1 MLLKIIFKKLSS
13 PKKDRIFIHYHTLS
27 GSMKILSLV
36 LLTVFIQNAVAQI
49 KIIPVDKKK
58 IPQSIRFSGHII
70 DAVEY
75 TDVEGQHLM
84 ITTETG
90 NVDVKDEYGT
100 TQQKADVFAY
110 NYIIKVNQYTL
121 SWQMHDF
128 TIECQV
134 DTKAKY
140 IPNTFGVTD
149 LDNNG
154 KAEVWLMYV
163 TSCRGDVSPASMK
176 IIMHEGSKKYAIR
189 GENLVKVNDKEH
201 YGGKYTMDEAFKT
214 GPEVF
219 RQYATQLWKKN
230 ILEKF

>member
-1 MLLKIIFKKLSS
+1 
-13 PKKDRIFIHYHTLS
+13 
-27 GSMKILSLV
+27 MKILSLV
-36 LLTVFIQNAVAQI
+36 LLAAFTQSAIAQI
-49 KIIPVDKKK
+49 KTIPVDKKT
-58 IPQSIRFSGHII
+58 IPQSIRYSGHVK

-75 TDVEGQHLM
+75 TDVDGRHLM

-90 NVDVKDEYGT
+90 NVDVKDEYGA
-100 TQQKADVFAY
+100 TQQKADVYAY
-110 NYIIKVNQYTL
+110 NYIIAGNQYTL

-140 IPNTFGVTD
+140 IPNTFAVTD

-163 TSCRGDVSPASMK
+163 TSCRGDVSPATMK

-201 YGGKYTMDEAFKT
+201 YGGKYTMDGAFKA
-214 GPEVF
+214 GPEAF

-230 ILEKF
+230 ILETFK

>member
-1 MLLKIIFKKLSS
+1 
-13 PKKDRIFIHYHTLS
+13 
-27 GSMKILSLV
+27 MKILSLA
-36 LLTVFIQNAVAQI
+36 LLTVFTQSAFAQI
-49 KIIPVDKKK
+49 KTVPVDKNK
-58 IPQSIRFSGHII
+58 IPQSIHYSGHIVN
-70 DAVEY
+70 AVQY
-75 TDVEGQHLM
+75 TDIEGQHLM
-84 ITTETG
+84 IATETG
-90 NVDVKDEYGT
+90 IVDVKDEYGT

-110 NYIIKVNQYTL
+110 NYTTKENQYTL

-128 TIECQV
+128 TIECPV

-140 IPNTFGVTD
+140 VPNSFAVTD

-219 RQYATQLWKKN
+219 RQYAAQLWKKN
-230 ILEKF
+230 ILEKWD

>member
-1 MLLKIIFKKLSS
+1 
-13 PKKDRIFIHYHTLS
+13 
-27 GSMKILSLV
+27 MKILSLILFTLV
-36 LLTVFIQNAVAQI
+36 AQNLFAQI
-49 KIIPVDKKK
+49 KTVPFDKKK
-58 IPQSIRFSGHII
+58 IPQSIRYSGHIK

-75 TDVEGQHLM
+75 TDVEGQHLI

-100 TQQKADVFAY
+100 TQQKAEVYAY
-110 NYIIKVNQYTL
+110 SYIIKGDQYKL

-128 TIECQV
+128 TIECPV

-140 IPNTFGVTD
+140 IPNTFAVTD
-149 LDNNG
+149 LDKNG

-189 GENLVKVNDKEH
+189 GENLVKVNDKEQ
-201 YGGKYTMDEAFKT
+201 YGGKYTMDEAFKA

-219 RQYATQLWKKN
+219 RQYASQLWKKN
-230 ILEKF
+230 ILEKWD